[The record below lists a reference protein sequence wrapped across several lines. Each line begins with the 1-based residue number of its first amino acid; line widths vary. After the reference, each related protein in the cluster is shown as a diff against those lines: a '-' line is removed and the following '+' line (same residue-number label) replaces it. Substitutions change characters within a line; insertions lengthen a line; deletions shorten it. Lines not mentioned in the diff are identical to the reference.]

1 MNKTLLCSFRE
12 RLEEIRLTILEE
24 VKEQYKFSKDNLNE
38 QAADIA
44 DGATQ
49 SYDQQFKADFGEKNG
64 DKLRLV
70 EEAIKKIK
78 NGSYGICS
86 ECEGPIPEGRL
97 ELVPFTEHCVNCLAT
112 LENNK
117 KRVT

>member
-1 MNKTLLCSFRE
+1 MNKTILYSFRE
-12 RLEEIRLTILEE
+12 KLEEIRLTILDE
-24 VKEQYKFSKDNLNE
+24 VKEQYKSSKDNLNE

-44 DGATQ
+44 DDATQ
-49 SYDQQFKADFGEKNG
+49 SYDQQFNVNFVEKNG

-78 NGSYGICS
+78 NGNYGVCS
-86 ECEGPIPEGRL
+86 ECDGPIPEGRL
-97 ELVPFTEHCVNCLAT
+97 ELVPFTEHCVNCLET